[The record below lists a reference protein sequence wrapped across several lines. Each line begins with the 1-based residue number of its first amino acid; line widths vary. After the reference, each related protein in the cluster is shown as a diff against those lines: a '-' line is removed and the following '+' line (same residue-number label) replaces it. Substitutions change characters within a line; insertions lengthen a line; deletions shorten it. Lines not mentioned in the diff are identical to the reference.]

1 MRLAQPTLA
10 AGILACVLAF
20 GTLVPPALATDRHII
35 DEGHADAFFIDT
47 SGEVPLVQ
55 VNHGLQNKK
64 FDPNAISFGIDDAT
78 YGTYEPFAP
87 YLDRGY
93 SGYYTASEEAD
104 DYFEPG
110 WSAPAFR
117 KNGYSAVRIDF
128 TDVQGPGDVA
138 ILGNRLD
145 ESAPFA
151 KFLLPTSRAGE
162 ILGLAD
168 SLNNEQSAAAFAT
181 TGIPDGSYYLGAGMT
196 LPVFGHTHAHWF
208 FTASGRYFLTG
219 KAVAMK
225 ADGTC
230 VESAPFTTVFEVEKN
245 PLEASSGQPAPNS
258 RPQPG
263 PGNEPAPDTPTP
275 ADPGEGGSS
284 PSGYTVRTDP
294 VVFSS
299 GHMDAFYVGTRDG
312 RPQLFLK
319 EDVTDSEPTARE
331 PSSVKMV
338 FVKERYEQTGD
349 FRGSID
355 EKAGYHSNAIGR
367 DMSVYSPGW
376 SVDDYRANGFS
387 KVEVRFESVDG
398 PGRIVLTRTPSLD
411 GTLAPVL
418 TNASR
423 YLVSGSSLPITG
435 HAHGYW
441 LFTRAGTYTLTA
453 KAVVT
458 ADDGRVSE
466 SLVQTYTFIVEPNPA
481 DPAVGSGSVPVPG
494 DGIEDPSNP
503 SDPIGPVPEPNPSPE
518 GPSAGSA
525 DIATT
530 HEKVELDHGH
540 LDLLTAIVK
549 DGVLHLLAKDDSTG
563 GAILRDP
570 SDITLRIRDNALAT
584 IGKGLAPGL
593 PEKGYFLDAGGQ
605 AQQEILFPGWDTSA
619 VRPNF
624 GAVDLEVV
632 DMSVPK
638 GGAAYMFNT
647 KRFGGVEAAFT
658 NGKLA
663 IDAGSVIRQ
672 ERPAHVHTN
681 WLFTAPGVYTMKV
694 RAKAW
699 PVNRSA
705 DAQPLVSKVVT
716 YTWLVGSS
724 TEIEEP
730 NPQPEPEGPRPGPAE
745 PSAPVPPAAPA
756 PNVPENRVTDA
767 SATNSAQAGTQVQ
780 KDTPAKGAETPKG
793 SALASTGTAGVA
805 GAVAASILFTLGGV
819 GALSM
824 RRRQLG

>member
-1 MRLAQPTLA
+1 M
-10 AGILACVLAF
+10 
-20 GTLVPPALATDRHII
+20 
-35 DEGHADAFFIDT
+35 
-47 SGEVPLVQ
+47 S
-55 VNHGLQNKK
+55 K
-64 FDPNAISFGIDDAT
+64 
-78 YGTYEPFAP
+78 
-87 YLDRGY
+87 
-93 SGYYTASEEAD
+93 
-104 DYFEPG
+104 
-110 WSAPAFR
+110 
-117 KNGYSAVRIDF
+117 
-128 TDVQGPGDVA
+128 GPGTSRSSA
-138 ILGNRLD
+138 IAWT
-145 ESAPFA
+145 SAPFG

-168 SLNNEQSAAAFAT
+168 SLKNGQSAAAFAT

-208 FTASGRYFLTG
+208 FTASGRYSLTG

-225 ADGTC
+225 ADGST
-230 VESAPFTTVFEVEKN
+230 VESAPFTSVFDVEKN
-245 PLEASSGQPAPNS
+245 PLEPSSGEPAPNPE
-258 RPQPG
+258 PQPG
-263 PGNEPAPDTPTP
+263 PGDEPAPDAPSP
-275 ADPGEGGSS
+275 GDPGEGGSA
-284 PSGYTVRTDP
+284 PAGYEVKSDP

-299 GHMDAFYVGTRDG
+299 GHMDAFYVGTLDG

-319 EDVTDSEPTARE
+319 EDVTASEPTARE

-349 FRGSID
+349 FQGSID

-367 DMSVYSPGW
+367 GMSVYSPGW
-376 SVDDYRANGFS
+376 SVDDYKANGFS
-387 KVEVRFESVDG
+387 KVEVRFESVEG

-423 YLVSGSSLPITG
+423 YLVSGSSLPVTG

-453 KAVVT
+453 KAVAT
-458 ADDGRVSE
+458 ADDGRESE
-466 SLVQTYTFIVEPNPA
+466 STLQTYTFVVEPNPG
-481 DPAVGSGSVPVPG
+481 DPAVGSGSTPAPG

-503 SDPIGPVPEPNPSPE
+503 SGPIGPAPEPKPSPE
-518 GPSAGSA
+518 GPSTGSA
-525 DIATT
+525 DVATT

-540 LDLLTAIVK
+540 LDLLTTIVK
-549 DGVLHLLAKDDSTG
+549 DGVLHLVAKDDSTG
-563 GAILRDP
+563 AAILRDP

-593 PEKGYFLDAGGQ
+593 PERGYFLDAGGQ
-605 AQQEILFPGWDTSA
+605 AQQEMLFPGWDTNA
-619 VRPNF
+619 VRPDF

-632 DMSVPK
+632 DISAPK

-647 KRFGGVEAAFT
+647 KRFGGVEPAFT
-658 NGKLA
+658 NGELA
-663 IDAGSVIRQ
+663 IGAGSVIRQ

-681 WLFTAPGVYTMKV
+681 WLFTAPGDYTMKV

-705 DAQPLVSKVVT
+705 DAQPLVSKVAT

-730 NPQPEPEGPRPGPAE
+730 KPEPEEPTPGPVEPQPQPQPNPEESQSGPVEPKPQPSIPAE
-745 PSAPVPPAAPA
+745 PSAPAAPA
-756 PNVPENRVTDA
+756 PSSPENVSTSA
-767 SATNSAQAGTQVQ
+767 SAEKSAQAGTETR
-780 KDTPAKGAETPKG
+780 KDAPAKGAESSKG
-793 SALASTGTAGVA
+793 SGLASTGAAGVESA
-805 GAVAASILFTLGGV
+805 AAASLLFTLGGV
-819 GALSM
+819 GALSL
-824 RRRQLG
+824 RRRRLG